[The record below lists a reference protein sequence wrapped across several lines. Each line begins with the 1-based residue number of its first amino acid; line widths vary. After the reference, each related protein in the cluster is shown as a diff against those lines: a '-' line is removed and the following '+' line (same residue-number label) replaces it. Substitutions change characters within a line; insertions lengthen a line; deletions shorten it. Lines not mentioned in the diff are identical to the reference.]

1 MDTCILYN
9 IEPETYK
16 TEYRNE
22 TQYRKLIFV
31 LKILFYL
38 FSLHFFSN
46 FLNENQRNQEGNS
59 EVLFNDIFLRNCTIV
74 YTKYLRH

>member
-38 FSLHFFSN
+38 FSLHFFRIS
-46 FLNENQRNQEGNS
+46 
-59 EVLFNDIFLRNCTIV
+59 
-74 YTKYLRH
+74 